1 MAAVRHFGLGYAKPE
16 SFGLVNYLRDKGFT
30 DDEMITANL
39 AYQSKTG
46 HVMDR
51 FRDRIMYPIFD
62 TVGNV
67 IAFGGR
73 ALNKEDKAKYINTNT
88 TPVFRKS
95 NNLYGYNFARKAHS
109 DHLILAEGYMDV
121 IALQTAG
128 FAGAVASLGTSL
140 TEEQAKLIGRS
151 CKELTICY
159 DSDSAGI
166 RATQRAIQV
175 LRSACP
181 ELRVSVAS
189 LGEGK
194 DPDEFIKMHPK
205 DGAERLAEAFKAAI
219 SDTEY
224 RLQMCKNGLDMNVN
238 KDRLT
243 YAVEAVRVLATVE
256 NPVEQDLFA
265 AQIAAEV
272 GVGRESIL
280 AQVQAAAAD
289 PANKTVP
296 EEIKDEEIF
305 EPEEEPTQRYHAFI
319 RPVSA
324 AESEV
329 VAFADVIINEDY
341 RINGVRLV
349 LDEHNRFSVL
359 MPAYLA
365 KDRREWVPY
374 VELKPE
380 IEREMTAFLARNFDF
395 NSEVEV
401 IGGGTAIDVG
411 ETKLTLRKAAN
422 RNTVKAYAELQNDVF
437 ALKYGKIME
446 GKRGY
451 FYSPP
456 SMGTY
461 TDQNGN
467 KQYQYAYGF
476 ASAPERTR
484 ISGEIKKQYELMCQ
498 KNKQVYEAKIK

>member
-1 MAAVRHFGLGYAKPE
+1 MRQIKKIAITNEKGGVGKTMTAVNLSACLAQRGYRVLLIDADPQGYATLNYDVAVSPSLLE
-16 SFGLVNYLRDKGFT
+16 VLRGQATCTETVQTTCFGVDVLPSDRTLSIIEEDLIRQEMNGAPYLNTLEKALEDLADYDFVIIDCPPQGGRLMDIVHYYADAIIMPMFAEDYGIHALTLKAEAIADIRRTINPNLKILGGLITMDERRGLRSVFREVLLGQDLLPMFNTTIRRNVALIRAVNYLRDKGFT

-238 KDRLT
+238 RL
-243 YAVEAVRVLATVE
+243 
-256 NPVEQDLFA
+256 
-265 AQIAAEV
+265 
-272 GVGRESIL
+272 
-280 AQVQAAAAD
+280 
-289 PANKTVP
+289 
-296 EEIKDEEIF
+296 
-305 EPEEEPTQRYHAFI
+305 
-319 RPVSA
+319 
-324 AESEV
+324 
-329 VAFADVIINEDY
+329 
-341 RINGVRLV
+341 
-349 LDEHNRFSVL
+349 
-359 MPAYLA
+359 
-365 KDRREWVPY
+365 
-374 VELKPE
+374 
-380 IEREMTAFLARNFDF
+380 
-395 NSEVEV
+395 
-401 IGGGTAIDVG
+401 
-411 ETKLTLRKAAN
+411 
-422 RNTVKAYAELQNDVF
+422 
-437 ALKYGKIME
+437 
-446 GKRGY
+446 
-451 FYSPP
+451 
-456 SMGTY
+456 
-461 TDQNGN
+461 
-467 KQYQYAYGF
+467 
-476 ASAPERTR
+476 
-484 ISGEIKKQYELMCQ
+484 
-498 KNKQVYEAKIK
+498 

>member
-1 MAAVRHFGLGYAKPE
+1 M
-16 SFGLVNYLRDKGFT
+16 
-30 DDEMITANL
+30 
-39 AYQSKTG
+39 
-46 HVMDR
+46 
-51 FRDRIMYPIFD
+51 
-62 TVGNV
+62 
-67 IAFGGR
+67 
-73 ALNKEDKAKYINTNT
+73 
-88 TPVFRKS
+88 
-95 NNLYGYNFARKAHS
+95 
-109 DHLILAEGYMDV
+109 
-121 IALQTAG
+121 
-128 FAGAVASLGTSL
+128 
-140 TEEQAKLIGRS
+140 
-151 CKELTICY
+151 
-159 DSDSAGI
+159 
-166 RATQRAIQV
+166 
-175 LRSACP
+175 
-181 ELRVSVAS
+181 AS

-194 DPDEFIKMHPK
+194 DPDEFIKMHSE

-296 EEIKDEEIF
+296 EEIKDAKA
-305 EPEEEPTQRYHAFI
+305 TTSL
-319 RPVSA
+319 SA

-422 RNTVKAYAELQNDVF
+422 RNTVKAYAELQNR
-437 ALKYGKIME
+437 AW
-446 GKRGY
+446 
-451 FYSPP
+451 
-456 SMGTY
+456 
-461 TDQNGN
+461 
-467 KQYQYAYGF
+467 
-476 ASAPERTR
+476 ERTQIR
-484 ISGEIKKQYELMCQ
+484 TAISNISMRMGLLPHRSAQEFREKLRNNMSLCAEKISRSMKQKLNREVKFCRRF
-498 KNKQVYEAKIK
+498 I